1 MTDSNRRVVITG
13 VGALTPLG
21 VGAPLLFD
29 SLLKGKTGFRNIER
43 WDTTEYTTKF
53 AAEVRGCVYQPDD
66 HYTTREQK
74 RMDPF
79 AQVGLVAA
87 REAWLD
93 SGLEKD
99 VIDSTRS
106 GAILGTGIGGIQS
119 VLDQKDVLDKG
130 GPRRVTPFF
139 ISNTMA
145 NSLSANVAI
154 EFGLQGACF

>member
-29 SLLKGKTGFRNIER
+29 SLLKGKTGFRDIER

-53 AAEVRGCVYQPDD
+53 AAEVRGCIYQPDD

-87 REAWLD
+87 REAWVD
-93 SGLEKD
+93 SGLDKD

-119 VLDQKDVLDKG
+119 VLD
-130 GPRRVTPFF
+130 
-139 ISNTMA
+139 
-145 NSLSANVAI
+145 
-154 EFGLQGACF
+154 